1 MKLQLRIV
9 LGYVAVAAGSVLAG
23 TQLAGSTANGA
34 ALAWVAAG
42 VLAAVGAG
50 ITLLWLKSAA
60 TAVRHCIEVPEGVQ
74 QVHMAGTE
82 SVTGFV
88 SQWRKKAEARM
99 QMEADRWQDA
109 NDLVVRLTPVNGHNA
124 ISHDIAPGTQLRN
137 HLVTMAGGAR
147 TGIQQI
153 IDLSNEIARGIRET
167 ADGTN
172 RQNEAVV
179 QTTSAVE
186 VMAANIDNVTQ
197 TADAASKTGMSAIES
212 AGEAHGVIKNLILGM
227 DSIRLHV
234 EAAEKKL
241 LALGERSQEIG
252 SIVETISAISD
263 KTDLLALNASI
274 ESVRAGENGRGFAVV
289 AEEVRKLAEQTAAA
303 ASEVTTLINSMQS
316 ETQESIATM
325 VEERA
330 QVDEEVRRVNDA
342 GDALESIS
350 QSLAQSAKL
359 VTNISQTASGQLEG
373 AHTVVQG
380 MQQVTAVTD
389 TIRDQAEQVRET
401 TMALA
406 AAARDLDDSI
416 APLYGCATNGGYVAP
431 VQAAQKRPM
440 IRDEESQQSA
450 GKQLLNDLAAEVAQ

>member
-1 MKLQLRIV
+1 MKLQIRIM
-9 LGYVAVAAGSVLAG
+9 LGYIAVAAGSVGIATQQSSIAMAWGAAAILAG
-23 TQLAGSTANGA
+23 VGTA
-34 ALAWVAAG
+34 
-42 VLAAVGAG
+42 
-50 ITLLWLKSAA
+50 ITVFWLKCAA
-60 TAVRHCIEVPEGVQ
+60 TSLQHCVEPPETGPAAQ
-74 QVHMAGTE
+74 MPGTE
-82 SVTGFV
+82 SLAGFLT
-88 SQWRKKAEARM
+88 QWREKSEAQI
-99 QMEADRWQDA
+99 QMEADRWKDA
-109 NDLVVRLTPVNGHNA
+109 GDLVVQLTPVNGRG
-124 ISHDIAPGTQLRN
+124 IGVSPDMTPGTQLRN
-137 HLVTMAGGAR
+137 HLITMAGGAR
-147 TGIQQI
+147 NGIQQI
-153 IDLSNEIARGIRET
+153 IDLSNDIARGIRET

-186 VMAANIDNVTQ
+186 LMASNIDTVTR
-197 TADAASKTGMSAIES
+197 TASEASDTGSTALES
-212 AGEAHGVIKNLILGM
+212 ALQAQDVINNLIRGM
-227 DSIRLHV
+227 DCIRIHV

-252 SIVETISAISD
+252 SIVETISVISD

-342 GDALESIS
+342 GVALDTIS
-350 QSLAQSAKL
+350 KSLAHSAEL
-359 VTNISQTASGQLEG
+359 VTNISDSATGQLES

-416 APLYGCATNGGYVAP
+416 APLYGCGTNSGFAP
-431 VQAAQKRPM
+431 QPVSMTPRQPVSEPQA
-440 IRDEESQQSA
+440 A
-450 GKQLLNDLAAEVAQ
+450 GKQLLEELAMETVK

>member
-23 TQLAGSTANGA
+23 TQLAGSTASGA

-42 VLAAVGAG
+42 VLAAIGAG
-50 ITLLWLKSAA
+50 VTLLWLKSAA

-74 QVHMAGTE
+74 QVHMPGTE
-82 SVTGFV
+82 SLTGFV
-88 SQWRKKAEARM
+88 SQWRNKAEARM
-99 QMEADRWQDA
+99 EMEANRWQDA
-109 NDLVVRLTPVNGHNA
+109 NDLVVRLTPVNGA
-124 ISHDIAPGTQLRN
+124 ISHDMAPGTQLRN

-197 TADAASKTGMSAIES
+197 TADAASRTGMSAIES
-212 AGEAHGVIKNLILGM
+212 AGEAHDVIKSLILGM

-416 APLYGCATNGGYVAP
+416 APLYGCAANGGYVAP
-431 VQAAQKRPM
+431 VQAPQKRPM
-440 IRDEESQQSA
+440 FRDNDPQQSA